1 MLSQSLA
8 RMGGSCRYG
17 ALRHSAAVK
26 ALLLPSTTTATT
38 STTTSIRYLNV
49 HEYISMELMASHGI
63 QTPECHVAE
72 TPQEVDHIFNTSFHR
87 TGGTFLLCA
96 FIF

>member
-8 RMGGSCRYG
+8 RWGSSRYIG
-17 ALRHSAAVK
+17 AVHRHAAK
-26 ALLLPSTTTATT
+26 AISV
-38 STTTSIRYLNV
+38 RYLNV

-72 TPQEVDHIFNTSFHR
+72 TPQEVDHIFNSSFHR
-87 TGGTFLLCA
+87 SGGTSRTLFLSY
-96 FIF
+96 

>member
-1 MLSQSLA
+1 MMLSKSLA
-8 RMGGSCRYG
+8 RLGSSRYC
-17 ALRHSAAVK
+17 ALRHTDAKAVV
-26 ALLLPSTTTATT
+26 PTIRTTAV
-38 STTTSIRYLNV
+38 RYLNV

-87 TGGTFLLCA
+87 SGGTFFDTFLC
-96 FIF
+96 FCI